1 MTYAIFHLEI
11 CKLLLKSGA
20 QINLANKR
28 GVTPIMA
35 AVENGPLGKSECILN
50 LLLENKAD
58 VFAQAKNG

>member
-1 MTYAIFHLEI
+1 
-11 CKLLLKSGA
+11 
-20 QINLANKR
+20 
-28 GVTPIMA
+28 MA